1 MSELIV
7 WAVPVFVGLLLIELL
22 ASRLH
27 LPPGA
32 RGYEWRDAL
41 TSLSLGVANVLV
53 AALMK
58 AAAGVVFLTAYHFR
72 LFDLGTGWP
81 VWLMLFVADD
91 FCYYWFHR
99 FHHEVRLLWAAHV
112 NHHSSRFFNLSTAL
126 RQSWTTPITGPI
138 FWVPMALVGFHP
150 AMILTAQ
157 AVSLIYQF
165 WIHTE
170 FIGRLGP
177 LEWVLNT
184 PSHHRVHHGANVEYL
199 DRNYGGI
206 LIVWDRLFGSFEPER
221 APVDYGLTRNID
233 SFNPLRVGFHEWLAM
248 FRDGARA
255 SGWRQRLGHV
265 FQPPGWSPDGSSLTA
280 RQMKALAAGR
290 QAAVGGPVRV

>member
-1 MSELIV
+1 MSELIA
-7 WAVPVFVGLLLIELL
+7 WAVPVFLGLLLVELL
-22 ASRLH
+22 ASRLR

-41 TSLSLGVANVLV
+41 TSLSLGLANVLV
-53 AALMK
+53 AALTK
-58 AAAGVVFLTAYHFR
+58 AGATAVFLAVYHFR

-99 FHHEVRLLWAAHV
+99 FHHEVRLFWAAHV

-138 FWVPMALVGFHP
+138 FWFPMALVGFHP

-170 FIGRLGP
+170 YIGRLGP
-177 LEWVLNT
+177 LEWLLNT

-221 APVDYGLTRNID
+221 APVDYGLTTNID
-233 SFNPLRVGFHEWLAM
+233 TFNPLRVGFHEWVAM
-248 FRDGARA
+248 FRDAARA

-265 FQPPGWSPDGSSLTA
+265 FQPPGWSPDGSHLTA

-290 QAAVGGPVRV
+290 QDALGGSVRA